1 MKRSPPYTVAH
12 ISVLRSKVGTI
23 QSIAPPIKDS
33 CGLSTEQWD
42 QLSALLT
49 DYLSFSH
56 MHLQMLESCNALR
69 ALELVNKWRSQAADL
84 RDIIENRD

>member
-1 MKRSPPYTVAH
+1 MKRSPPYTAAH

-42 QLSALLT
+42 QLSAILT
-49 DYLSFSH
+49 DYLSFAH
-56 MHLQMLESCNALR
+56 MHQQSLEHAKCMAAS
-69 ALELVNKWRSQAADL
+69 ELTAKWMTQAADL
-84 RDIIENRD
+84 RDIIEARD